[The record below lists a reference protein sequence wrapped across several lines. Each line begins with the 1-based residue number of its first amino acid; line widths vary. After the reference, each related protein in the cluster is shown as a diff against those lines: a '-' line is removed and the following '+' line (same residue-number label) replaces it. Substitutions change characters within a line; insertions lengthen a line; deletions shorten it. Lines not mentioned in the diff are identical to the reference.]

1 MACSQV
7 GDEETKIEG
16 RILYQEFDTWSP
28 WISSD
33 SPVSRIQVFISHLF
47 LLNLTWSLFL
57 QRQEA
62 FGAEMDLLLPIVI
75 GAVTAFTLLLLVT
88 ILIVKKKKSQLKYD
102 TEKAEGHSDESQKLK
117 SEEKFTSTR

>member
-1 MACSQV
+1 M
-7 GDEETKIEG
+7 IE
-16 RILYQEFDTWSP
+16 LTCNSKKCK
-28 WISSD
+28 
-33 SPVSRIQVFISHLF
+33 VLA
-47 LLNLTWSLFL
+47 LNLLLPQSDVVTFL

-102 TEKAEGHSDESQKLK
+102 TEKAQGHSDESQKLK